1 MNNDKFCPKCGAE
14 HEENIK
20 FCPRCGTDLEKL
32 QYEEEKNVKK
42 GDFSWLKH
50 LGILVLVVIGV
61 FAAMVILFLSINQK
75 DMICDTVTIMAVR
88 LFINLPKNDKI
99 KGTGDAFC
107 PFLVL

>member
-32 QYEEEKNVKK
+32 QYEDEKNVKK

-75 DMICDTVTIMAVR
+75 RYDLRHSDDYGSEIVYQLAE
-88 LFINLPKNDKI
+88 K
-99 KGTGDAFC
+99 
-107 PFLVL
+107 